1 MIFLLTCVDP
11 EDPEPTPTP
20 AAEEPPMPP
29 VVTEVAILEPPVAEP
44 KPAPAPR
51 RGGRPPQ
58 KARGRLGRNQYSK
71 DTAPATN
78 GTSPKNDV
86 AQSPQANATNGAGN
100 GHDSSDGTAGHKTTK
115 TKNWR
120 LQKLSWNDIRRP
132 AGAMQSYIAQRQVEM
147 ATGEKHTSLAP
158 AVQPPTAINGDA
170 PVKDEDTDLAK
181 FKDLSTTQMMD
192 FLSRDLVHWQQMI
205 SEPTDKSP
213 KS

>member
-1 MIFLLTCVDP
+1 MAPSATETPIPD
-11 EDPEPTPTP
+11 TPT
-20 AAEEPPMPP
+20 AD
-29 VVTEVAILEPPVAEP
+29 P

-58 KARGRLGRNQYSK
+58 KARGRLGRNQYSR
-71 DTAPATN
+71 DTVPATN
-78 GTSPKNDV
+78 GTSPKNDI
-86 AQSPQANATNGAGN
+86 AQSPQATTNGASN
-100 GHDSSDGTAGHKTTK
+100 GHDSSDGTAAQKPAK

-147 ATGEKHTSLAP
+147 ATGEKHGSVAP
-158 AVQPPTAINGDA
+158 AVQPATATNGEA
-170 PVKDEDTDLAK
+170 PAKEEDTDLAK

-213 KS
+213 K

>member
-1 MIFLLTCVDP
+1 
-11 EDPEPTPTP
+11 
-20 AAEEPPMPP
+20 MPP
-29 VVTEVAILEPPVAEP
+29 SATEATVIDTPMAEP

-58 KARGRLGRNQYSK
+58 KARGRLGRNQYSR
-71 DTAPATN
+71 DTIPATN

-86 AQSPQANATNGAGN
+86 AQSPQANVTNGATN
-100 GHDSSDGTAGHKTTK
+100 GHDSSDGTTGHKPAK

-147 ATGEKHTSLAP
+147 ATGEKHGSLAP
-158 AVQPPTAINGDA
+158 AVQPTTNGEPA
-170 PVKDEDTDLAK
+170 QGEQKDEDTDLAK
-181 FKDLSTTQMMD
+181 FKNLSTTQMMD

-205 SEPTDKSP
+205 TEPTDKSP
-213 KS
+213 K